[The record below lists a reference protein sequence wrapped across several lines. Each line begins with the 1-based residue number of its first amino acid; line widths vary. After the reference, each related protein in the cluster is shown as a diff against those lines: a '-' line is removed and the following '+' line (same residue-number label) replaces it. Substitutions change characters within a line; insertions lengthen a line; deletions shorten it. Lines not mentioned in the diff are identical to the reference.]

1 MARMRYAEQ
10 ALELL
15 KEEDPGTCV
24 TLNYIRS
31 LTASGKIPF
40 VCNGPR
46 RRLLNYDALVEFLAN
61 PDEHDSQDDQIGKL
75 RKVSDAGRYV
85 HGNHYKEK

>member
-40 VCNGPR
+40 VNNGP

-61 PDEHDSQDDQIGKL
+61 PDEHNSQDDQIGKI
-75 RKVSDAGRYV
+75 RKVSDVGRYV
-85 HGNHYKEK
+85 HGSFCKEK